1 MAIPKETVDRIYDAA
16 KIEEVVGDYVSL
28 KKRGANMWGL
38 CPFHA
43 EKTPSFSVSPSRNI
57 YKCFGCGKGGNAVS
71 FITEIEQCGYR
82 EALVKLADKYHIEIE
97 ERELT
102 AEEKQALD
110 DRESMFVV
118 NEWANKWF
126 QQQLWES
133 EEGQAIGLSYFRQRG
148 LRDETIRRFGLGY
161 CPEKGNP
168 MTRAAQ
174 QAGHS
179 DKYLTNDPETRLGT
193 GICGRSSGDNGRPA
207 RLYDRFHER
216 VIFPFFGISGKTVG
230 FAGRLL
236 QTRENVGK
244 YVNSPESL
252 IYTKG
257 RELYGMYQAKQAIIR
272 NQRCYLVE
280 GQMDCIAMSQAGIEN
295 VVCSGGTALTKEQI
309 GLIHR
314 FTDNV
319 TILYD
324 GDAAGVHAAQRGI
337 DMFLEQGMNV
347 KVMLFPDGDDPDSF
361 SRKHTAEEF
370 VEYIRSHEED
380 FVSYI
385 ARTLMADAQGDIHK
399 RAAAIHSIVHSI
411 ALIADKI
418 LQGEYIKVCA
428 QVMDRDIPT
437 LTKEVNR
444 ERYKIYHKDEAPKQD
459 GPQTAETTTAAAV
472 AAVAEPQQQP
482 QPADG
487 GRHETFDM
495 LDENSRNLLRM
506 LVRYGERKLVFFG
519 EGDQTYEYLIGDYM
533 QMYMQQ
539 TQIRMEN
546 PLYQAFFDEF
556 NLHKAEPG
564 FCAEHCF
571 VRNENQYI
579 AQLAVDLLS
588 QKHQLSKH
596 YLKDPNSGEEL
607 TPTEIHNQV
616 IHLLY
621 ELHYTVMENSLCTLD
636 KQMREAE
643 QMHDEQMM
651 NAIMTAQMQLGQIK
665 RQIGELLGKN

>member
-28 KKRGANMWGL
+28 RKRGANMWGL

-57 YKCFGCGKGGNAVS
+57 YKCFGCGKGGNAVN
-71 FITEIEQCGYR
+71 FICEIEQCGYR
-82 EALVKLADKYHIEIE
+82 EALTKLAHKYHIEIE

-102 AEEKQALD
+102 EEEKQALD

-118 NEWANKWF
+118 NEWANQWF
-126 QQQLWES
+126 QQQLWET
-133 EEGQAIGLSYFRQRG
+133 EEGQAIGLSYLRQRG

-168 MTRAAQ
+168 MTKAAQ

-179 DKYLTNDPETRLGT
+179 DKYLTNDPDTRVGT
-193 GICGRSSGDNGRPA
+193 GICGRGSGENGRPA

-216 VIFPFFGISGKTVG
+216 VIFPFYGISGKTVG
-230 FAGRLL
+230 FAGRLIANK
-236 QTRENVGK
+236 ENVGK

-252 IYTKG
+252 VYTKG
-257 RELYGMYQAKQAIIR
+257 RELYGFFQAKQAIIR
-272 NQRCYLVE
+272 SQKCYLVE

-295 VVCSGGTALTKEQI
+295 VVCSGGTGLTKEQI

-324 GDAAGVHAAQRGI
+324 GDAAGVHASQRGI

-370 VEYIRSHEED
+370 IDYINRHEED

-385 ARTLMADAQGDIHK
+385 SRTLMADAQGDIHK
-399 RAAAIHSIVHSI
+399 RVAAIHSIVHSI
-411 ALIADKI
+411 ALISDKI
-418 LQGEYIKVCA
+418 LQGEYIKICA
-428 QVMDRDIPT
+428 MVMDKDIPT

-444 ERYKIYHKDEAPKQD
+444 ERFKIYHKDADGQKPEEGPKPEEAPRQ
-459 GPQTAETTTAAAV
+459 Q
-472 AAVAEPQQQP
+472 EPQQQP
-482 QPADG
+482 VDG
-487 GRHETFDM
+487 GQHEKFDM

-506 LVRYGERKLVFFG
+506 LVRYGERTIVFYG
-519 EGDQTYEYLIGDYM
+519 ADGQNYRYMIGDYM

-539 TQIRMEN
+539 TSIRLEN

-556 NLHKAEPG
+556 NRHKAEPN
-564 FCAEHCF
+564 FTAEHCF

-588 QKHQLSKH
+588 QKHVLCKA
-596 YLKDPNSGEEL
+596 YRKDESGEEL
-607 TPTEIHNQV
+607 TETEVQNQV
-616 IHLLY
+616 VHLLY

-636 KQMREAE
+636 KQLREAE
-643 QMHDEQMM
+643 QMRNEQMM
-651 NAIMTAQMQLGQIK
+651 TAIMTAQNQLSDIK